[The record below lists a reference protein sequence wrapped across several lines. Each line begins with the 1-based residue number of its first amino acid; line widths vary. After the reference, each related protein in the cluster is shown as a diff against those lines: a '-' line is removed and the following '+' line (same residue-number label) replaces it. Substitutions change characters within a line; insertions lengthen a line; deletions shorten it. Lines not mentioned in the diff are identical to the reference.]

1 MPLNRAI
8 KNSFVII
15 FHPYHKAPR
24 KGAFFCEQNMAAELI
39 TLPFRPVINT
49 RGVLEPGALLD
60 VFEAGTTTR
69 ISVFSDSDLS
79 AALSNPV
86 VANSSGVF
94 PSVYWDNVQAVR
106 VRVRESD
113 GTVLGDADP
122 YFSDGLSSTDLSF
135 LQSGT
140 GAQTRTVQAKLR
152 DTVAVADYTNEA
164 TALAAAGTRPVLY
177 SDGSERLTDSTWA
190 PAQTAGIVGS
200 LRAKDYTQANRTGG
214 YGVYGASIMD
224 LLVSAPSNGSG
235 EFDVGITSWASHTN
249 LSNNN
254 SVFGSWA
261 GANTPGS
268 ALNDFSGNPLASQTY
283 ASGSAIGT
291 EINAGNRWADFG
303 LLLDIGVT
311 RYTVGAQIV
320 PDVIPSPDGVTPQV
334 YPGSFGLVFAP
345 SIHGHKWW
353 TGEFVRENTIM
364 PNGIV
369 MHHVG
374 GSSAPNAPADWA
386 RVRGFYVDGLD
397 FTGAAISGEAIHFA
411 PGHEISW
418 TGATITGGAKGIA
431 ISIGAGSTASA
442 ADDFQVYVNNFG
454 NRVIQAHYAGSAP
467 RIGFLD
473 AVPSAKVTVNAAATD
488 AATTQS
494 LVNQLRGALIT
505 FGLCV

>member
-1 MPLNRAI
+1 M
-8 KNSFVII
+8 
-15 FHPYHKAPR
+15 FHWF
-24 KGAFFCEQNMAAELI
+24 GVVQ
-39 TLPFRPVINT
+39 NT
-49 RGVLEPGALLD
+49 RGDVLPGWQVGVVELNSQT
-60 VFEAGTTTR
+60 VVP
-69 ISVFSDSDLS
+69 IFSDESGTPIVS
-79 AALSNPV
+79 VSG
-86 VANSSGVF
+86 VANRAVADENGNYDFFIPSGTYSLNFYNSAGVF
-94 PSVYWDNVQAVR
+94 QRSLRYLTMYGEDFA
-106 VRVRESD
+106 
-113 GTVLGDADP
+113 
-122 YFSDGLSSTDLSF
+122 TDSANMDF
-135 LQSGT
+135 IQSGT
-140 GAQTRTVQAKLR
+140 GATTRTVQAKLR

-164 TALAAAGTRPVLY
+164 AALTAAGKRPVLY
-177 SDGSERLTDSTWA
+177 SDGSERLTDSTWT

-254 SVFGSWA
+254 FVFGSWF

-268 ALNDFSGNPLASQTY
+268 ALNDYSGNPLASQTY
-283 ASGSAIGT
+283 VSGAAIGS

-303 LLLDIGVT
+303 LLLDIGGT

-320 PDVIPSPDGVTPQV
+320 PDIIPSPDGVTPQV

-345 SIHGHKWW
+345 SITGHKWW

-364 PNGIV
+364 PGGIV

-374 GSSAPNAPADWA
+374 GSSAPNAPSDWA

-397 FTGAAISGEAIHFA
+397 FTGSAISGQAIHFA
-411 PGHEISW
+411 PGHTISW
-418 TGATITGGAKGIA
+418 TGATITGGAKGISM
-431 ISIGAGSTASA
+431 SIGAGSTAA
-442 ADDFQVYVNNFG
+442 PADDFQVFVNNFG
-454 NRVIQAHYAGSAP
+454 NRVIQAHYAGAAP

-473 AVPSAKVTVNAAATD
+473 AVPSPKVTVNAAATD

>member
-1 MPLNRAI
+1 M
-8 KNSFVII
+8 
-15 FHPYHKAPR
+15 
-24 KGAFFCEQNMAAELI
+24 
-39 TLPFRPVINT
+39 
-49 RGVLEPGALLD
+49 
-60 VFEAGTTTR
+60 
-69 ISVFSDSDLS
+69 
-79 AALSNPV
+79 
-86 VANSSGVF
+86 
-94 PSVYWDNVQAVR
+94 
-106 VRVRESD
+106 
-113 GTVLGDADP
+113 
-122 YFSDGLSSTDLSF
+122 
-135 LQSGT
+135 
-140 GAQTRTVQAKLR
+140 
-152 DTVAVADYTNEA
+152 
-164 TALAAAGTRPVLY
+164 LY
-177 SDGSERLTDSTWA
+177 ADGSQRLTDSTWV
-190 PAQTAGIVGS
+190 PAQTTGIVGS
-200 LRAKDYTQANRTGG
+200 VRPKDYALVTRSGG
-214 YGVYGASIMD
+214 YGTYGAWLME

-235 EFDVGITSWASHTN
+235 EFDVGITSWVSHQN

-254 SVFGSWA
+254 FVFGSWS

-283 ASGSAIGT
+283 VSGAAIGS

-345 SIHGHKWW
+345 SITGHKWW

-397 FTGAAISGEAIHFA
+397 FTGSTISGQAIHFA
-411 PGHEISW
+411 PGHTISW
-418 TGATITGGAKGIA
+418 TGATITGGAKGISM
-431 ISIGAGSTASA
+431 SIGAGSTASA
-442 ADDFQVYVNNFG
+442 ADDFQVFVNNFG
-454 NRVIQAHYAGSAP
+454 NRVIQAHYAGAAP

-473 AVPSAKVTVNAAATD
+473 AVPSAKVTVNADATD